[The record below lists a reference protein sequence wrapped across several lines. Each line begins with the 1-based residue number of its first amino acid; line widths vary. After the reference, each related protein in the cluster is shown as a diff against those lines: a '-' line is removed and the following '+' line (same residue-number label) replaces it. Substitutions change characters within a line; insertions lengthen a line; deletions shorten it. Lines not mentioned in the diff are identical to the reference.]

1 MRTCTPLLLTLAGCA
16 GVGTGSNLP
25 SGVEAVSLLG
35 GDLWRLEPTGQHR
48 DHYEAEL
55 AAAQTRWEEAGLEQ
69 DAVWVGR
76 NLAYLGRYQDSI
88 EWYSDRLRDFPL
100 SARLLRHRGH
110 RYLSTR
116 QVDLAI
122 ADLARAWSLLEGTQD
137 QVEPDGAP
145 NQYGIPRSTT
155 HTNVLYHLGLA
166 HYVKQDWTAAAAS
179 YDACLARC
187 TNDDMR
193 VATMNWLVH
202 ALRRAGRGQEA
213 AEVLAQV
220 SGHMEVL
227 ENHVY
232 YRLLLLQKGEMIPD
246 DVLGRPQDGVQD
258 ATALYGISAW
268 SYCNGNHTR
277 ASALWR
283 ATVDRTPWNA
293 FGHLCA
299 EAELAR

>member
-1 MRTCTPLLLTLAGCA
+1 LLLLALPGCA
-16 GVGTGSNLP
+16 GLGAGSHLP
-25 SGVEAVSLLG
+25 PGAEAVSFLG
-35 GDLWRLEPTGQHR
+35 EDLQRLAPSGER
-48 DHYEAEL
+48 RAHYEAEL
-55 AAAQTRWEEAGLEQ
+55 AASRARWQEAGLEL

-88 EWYSDRLRDFPL
+88 EWYTDRLLDFPA

-122 ADLARAWSLLEGTQD
+122 ADLDRAWSLLEGTQD

-145 NQYGIPRSTT
+145 NRYGIPRSTT

-166 HYVKQDWTAAAAS
+166 HYVKGDWSAAAAT
-179 YDACLARC
+179 YHECLARC

-202 ALRRAGRGQEA
+202 ALRRAGRGPEA
-213 AEVLAQV
+213 AQVLAQV
-220 SGHMEVL
+220 GRDMEVL

-246 DVLGRPQDGVQD
+246 EVLGGPQDGVRD

-268 SYCNGNHTR
+268 SYCNGNRTR
-277 ASALWR
+277 AETLWR